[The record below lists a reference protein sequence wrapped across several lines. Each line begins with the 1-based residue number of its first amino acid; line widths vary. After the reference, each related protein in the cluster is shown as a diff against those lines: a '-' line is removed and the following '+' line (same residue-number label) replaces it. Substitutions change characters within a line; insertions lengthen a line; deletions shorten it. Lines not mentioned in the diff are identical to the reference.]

1 METSASRPGKDLLNP
16 FLARCPEQ
24 TRALLMQAGTPQ
36 AFEQGSL
43 LYSEGQPT
51 GVVVFLLR
59 GALQMSRSAARGR
72 RQVFCNLSPTTCDG
86 ICLLLMADR
95 GLADV
100 RALTAGEML
109 ALPREDFQR
118 LARLDPVLCQAAWG
132 SAAQCMGHL
141 ANLVEHLSFD
151 KVSERLV
158 ATLLARTERD
168 GDQVRL
174 TQSELAA
181 EVGTTREVVAR
192 CLANLREAGAIRLGR
207 GRITV
212 LGRDRLQQVP
222 L

>member
-1 METSASRPGKDLLNP
+1 METSASRLGDVPGNP
-16 FLARCPEQ
+16 FLARCSEA
-24 TRALLMQAGTPQ
+24 TRDLLIQQGTLHS
-36 AFEQGSL
+36 FEEGDR
-43 LYSEGQPT
+43 LYLEGQPT

-59 GALQMSRSAARGR
+59 GALQMSRSAVRGR

-86 ICLLLMADR
+86 ICLLLMGDR

-118 LARLDPVLCQAAWG
+118 LARSDPGLCQAAWG
-132 SAAQCMGHL
+132 SAAECMGHL
-141 ANLVEHLSFD
+141 ANLVERLSFD
-151 KVSERLV
+151 KVSERVV

-192 CLANLREAGAIRLGR
+192 CLASLREAGAIRLGR
-207 GRITV
+207 ARITV
-212 LGRDRLQQVP
+212 LSRDRLQQVP
-222 L
+222 V